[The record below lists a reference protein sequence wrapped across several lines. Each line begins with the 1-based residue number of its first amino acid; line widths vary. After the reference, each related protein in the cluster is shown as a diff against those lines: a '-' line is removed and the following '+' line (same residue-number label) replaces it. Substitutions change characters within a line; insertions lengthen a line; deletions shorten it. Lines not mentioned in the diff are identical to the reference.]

1 MPAGGVSVHDGCCAL
16 YFHTILCGYASR
28 IAGSHFAMSR
38 NQEFHFSTTHIGSMP
53 HQVVAS
59 LAERLNNRLDIPAWP
74 QLPRRSY
81 RESMYVQY
89 SPSLPAIREDS
100 RRRLIY
106 FDTTDMAAALER
118 FYSAVLL
125 DDLETFALRP
135 EYSAGFFAMLDR
147 LHETSGE
154 WAKGQVTGP
163 VSLGLAI
170 SDQNQCASLYD
181 ETLVDVILKNVAMNA
196 RWQIRQLKPVR
207 SNVIIFVDEPYLSFF
222 GSAFLGLGRAQI
234 IPMLD
239 EVFEAIQAEGAWAG
253 VHCCAN
259 TDWGLLLSTKADI
272 LNLDAFGY
280 LENLALYP
288 VELHDY
294 MQRGGSICWGIVPN
308 DARVRGGDSR
318 YIGGSPAQGHE
329 TDRSQCRSAR
339 GQDSQRRPGNAQPA
353 GADLRPRFRPRAHCG
368 SGSRSSCG
376 NGQGAKSRLAV
387 EGRGFRYLCQDL
399 RQHLI
404 DCPVGA

>member
-1 MPAGGVSVHDGCCAL
+1 MP
-16 YFHTILCGYASR
+16 
-28 IAGSHFAMSR
+28 R

-53 HQVVAS
+53 HQVVNS

-74 QLPRRSY
+74 QLPRRSF

-89 SPSLPAIREDS
+89 TPSLPAIQEDT
-100 RRRLIY
+100 RRRVIY
-106 FDTTDMAAALER
+106 FETTDMAPALER
-118 FYSAVLL
+118 FYSAVLM
-125 DDLETFALRP
+125 DDVETFALRP
-135 EYSAGFFAMLDR
+135 EYSAGFFAMLAR
-147 LHETSGE
+147 LHETTGE

-181 ETLVDVILKNVAMNA
+181 ETLLDVILKNVAMNA

-222 GSAFLGLGRAQI
+222 GSAFLALGRQHV

-239 EVFEAIQAEGAWAG
+239 EVFQAIQREGAWAG

-294 MQRGGSICWGIVPN
+294 LQRGGSICWGMIPN
-308 DARVRGGDSR
+308 DARVTEETPQKLADRLRKGMKLIAAKAGLHGVKIRGDDLAAHSLLAPTCGLGFAPVHIADQVLEVLADTGR
-318 YIGGSPAQGHE
+318 VLK
-329 TDRSQCRSAR
+329 
-339 GQDSQRRPGNAQPA
+339 A
-353 GADLRPRFRPRAHCG
+353 G
-368 SGSRSSCG
+368 
-376 NGQGAKSRLAV
+376 
-387 EGRGFRYLCQDL
+387 
-399 RQHLI
+399 
-404 DCPVGA
+404 